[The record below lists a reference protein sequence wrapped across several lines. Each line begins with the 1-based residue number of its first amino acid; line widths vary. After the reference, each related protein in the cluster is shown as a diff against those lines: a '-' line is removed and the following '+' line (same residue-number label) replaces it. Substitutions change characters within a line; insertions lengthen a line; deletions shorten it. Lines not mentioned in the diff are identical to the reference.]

1 MSSASNTRKRKVPNA
16 YATVLA
22 ESDPMMLTVST
33 DARDAV
39 FVKDLQFIFEEK
51 EKTVAVPQ
59 SLIDGLRSRIAFL
72 ESTAT
77 GNLSQEN
84 VSASASATLRDEG
97 PARISYDDALQPVDG
112 QQPEERHELRNS
124 NDTVAD
130 ENLPNSLTSY
140 GSPIM
145 VREHGQ

>member
-39 FVKDLQFIFEEK
+39 FVN
-51 EKTVAVPQ
+51 
-59 SLIDGLRSRIAFL
+59 LIDGLRSRIALL

-130 ENLPNSLTSY
+130 GNLPNSLTSY